1 MNIITKI
8 VKKLL
13 GERRFDS
20 DRSVK
25 KSGYKKPNRRRT
37 RRREK

>member
-1 MNIITKI
+1 MNIIKKI

-20 DRSVK
+20 DRRVK
-25 KSGYKKPNRRRT
+25 KRGYKKPNRRST